1 MNLIG
6 GGRMEA
12 HVCLSCSYWMPQ
24 GTDAPSGYCKRL
36 LYDDKSELK
45 EVVKKYSYSC
55 TDFAQKTARQDEAE
69 NDFPF
74 L

>member
-12 HVCLSCSYWMPQ
+12 HVCLDCSYWMPQ
-24 GTDAPSGYCKRL
+24 GTDVPTGYCKRL

-45 EVVKKYSYSC
+45 EAVKKYSDNC
-55 TDFAQKTARQDEAE
+55 TNFAQKTARQDEAE

>member
-1 MNLIG
+1 
-6 GGRMEA
+6 MEA
-12 HVCLSCSYWMPQ
+12 HVCLNCSYWMPQ
-24 GTDAPSGYCKRL
+24 GTDVPNGYCKSL

-45 EVVKKYSYSC
+45 EAVKKDSDSC
-55 TDFAQKTARQDEAE
+55 ANFAPKTARQDEAE